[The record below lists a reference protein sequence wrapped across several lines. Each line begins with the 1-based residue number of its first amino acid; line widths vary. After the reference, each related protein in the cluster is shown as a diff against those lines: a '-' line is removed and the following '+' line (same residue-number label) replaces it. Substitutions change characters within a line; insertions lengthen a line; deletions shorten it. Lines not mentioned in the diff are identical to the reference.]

1 MRDIIRRNFE
11 YKVVALLL
19 AIIFWLWITSQNEP
33 NGLFGKQTLNVPLVT
48 YNQPPNLV
56 VISDIPPISVRL
68 DNNNQGINVKELFAY
83 VDLKDALAGEHS
95 YEVHMD
101 APEGVKIEDISPSN
115 VIIRLDTVKDK
126 IVPVLAQV
134 KGSPASGFVAGQPL
148 ITPPVVNVRGPTSI
162 LEKLESVVVEADV
175 TGMKESMRVARPVGF
190 KDIESKGIFATDPN
204 LESLHA
210 YPDTVEVVI
219 PIYPKGTASK
229 TVPLRVTT
237 RGTPAE
243 GMAVRMV
250 SPLPSQVEL
259 LGDEENLQ
267 NIQSVN
273 LGSVDVGGLSSNRV
287 IDIPLSSVT
296 LPEGVSFAEGTKLS
310 VMVYIGP
317 SSVNRTL
324 KAIPVTVKNIPQG
337 LTAETIP
344 AIDLVV
350 SGYPD
355 VLDALKPG
363 DVAAW
368 VDAANLQAG
377 SHPDMTVLWE
387 APSGVAMVNVPK
399 VTLVLKA
406 SATTPGDTSGQET
419 QKVGG
424 TTDFTPL
431 QMINNKP

>member
-175 TGMKESMRVARPVGF
+175 TGM
-190 KDIESKGIFATDPN
+190 
-204 LESLHA
+204 
-210 YPDTVEVVI
+210 
-219 PIYPKGTASK
+219 
-229 TVPLRVTT
+229 
-237 RGTPAE
+237 
-243 GMAVRMV
+243 
-250 SPLPSQVEL
+250 
-259 LGDEENLQ
+259 
-267 NIQSVN
+267 
-273 LGSVDVGGLSSNRV
+273 
-287 IDIPLSSVT
+287 
-296 LPEGVSFAEGTKLS
+296 
-310 VMVYIGP
+310 
-317 SSVNRTL
+317 
-324 KAIPVTVKNIPQG
+324 
-337 LTAETIP
+337 
-344 AIDLVV
+344 
-350 SGYPD
+350 
-355 VLDALKPG
+355 
-363 DVAAW
+363 
-368 VDAANLQAG
+368 
-377 SHPDMTVLWE
+377 
-387 APSGVAMVNVPK
+387 
-399 VTLVLKA
+399 
-406 SATTPGDTSGQET
+406 
-419 QKVGG
+419 
-424 TTDFTPL
+424 
-431 QMINNKP
+431 